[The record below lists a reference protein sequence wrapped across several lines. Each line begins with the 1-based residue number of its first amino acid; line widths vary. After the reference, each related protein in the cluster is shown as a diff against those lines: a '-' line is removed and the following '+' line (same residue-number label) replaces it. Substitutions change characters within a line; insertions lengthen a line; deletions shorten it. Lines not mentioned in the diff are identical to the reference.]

1 MDGNNSPLPLL
12 PLFSPLAG
20 GFRPLGARN
29 QWFSGSLSRVSSSGS
44 PEFGE
49 VRSRFAMASSGDG
62 ENGENRR
69 TRLDRDEPGDL
80 SSIDASSVE
89 SGPSS
94 RVSRGA
100 AEEIGMAER
109 LTDVFIGGG
118 DGDLLM
124 QRSDRE
130 DRVLQWLQVLDMQVV
145 GACRADERF
154 KPLLKSSESSSAAAD
169 RLLAHLSQHFEP
181 AEVGILAICFC
192 MPLVSIRVGKIDK
205 QGTLLCPTSTRRS
218 CCQSSLQAASLKYS
232 R

>member
-1 MDGNNSPLPLL
+1 MVFPAPNPIDSAALLTNIPLPLL
-12 PLFSPLAG
+12 ALFSPLAG
-20 GFRPLGARN
+20 GFRSLGARN

-69 TRLDRDEPGDL
+69 TRPDLDEPGDP

-109 LTDVFIGGG
+109 LTDVF
-118 DGDLLM
+118 
-124 QRSDRE
+124 
-130 DRVLQWLQVLDMQVV
+130 V
-145 GACRADERF
+145 GEATE
-154 KPLLKSSESSSAAAD
+154 
-169 RLLAHLSQHFEP
+169 
-181 AEVGILAICFC
+181 IC
-192 MPLVSIRVGKIDK
+192 
-205 QGTLLCPTSTRRS
+205 
-218 CCQSSLQAASLKYS
+218 
-232 R
+232 